1 MNGDCWLFMFLSI
14 VILSIAG
21 CTASVAKMQLKEETS
36 QMAIEKGMVQQLVI
50 LPSGGTQVIWVEKTK

>member
-1 MNGDCWLFMFLSI
+1 MFLSI